1 MNEKAVTLPILNSCP
16 IAPADRWFADAV
28 AVINNSLEYL
38 DGHPVADA
46 LPSPELRLAIAHRL
60 EAIRRALL
68 PLDRAM
74 AERERAA
81 RVVNTMLTCWNLR
94 QDARE
99 TKAAIYVLALG
110 RLPVWSVEQ
119 ACQDVARGLV
129 EGLDPDFP
137 PSTAR
142 VHQLAE
148 AALAPLRKEAKRL
161 DVCRAVTLK
170 PHRQTAEER
179 QRLGLKMLALK
190 NELDRE
196 PEAVR
201 TEKEIKRALQN
212 REARKVAQRR
222 VQAEY
227 ADIGIIPPR
236 SPLALSVTARR
247 EMALRDDAL
256 ASSTQ
261 E

>member
-1 MNEKAVTLPILNSCP
+1 MNARAVSLPTSNSSP
-16 IAPADRWFADAV
+16 IPPADRWFDDAV
-28 AVINNSLEYL
+28 AVIHNTVEYL
-38 DGHPVADA
+38 DGHPVADT
-46 LPSPELRLAIAHRL
+46 LPTIELRLAIAHRL

-94 QDARE
+94 QDIRE
-99 TKAAIYVLALG
+99 TKAAMYVLALG
-110 RLPVWSVEQ
+110 DLPVWAVEQ

-148 AALAPLRKEAKRL
+148 AVLAPLRKEAKRL
-161 DVCRAVTLK
+161 DVAKMVTLK

-179 QRLGLKMLALK
+179 QRIALKMIELK
-190 NELDRE
+190 DEL
-196 PEAVR
+196 
-201 TEKEIKRALQN
+201 
-212 REARKVAQRR
+212 
-222 VQAEY
+222 
-227 ADIGIIPPR
+227 
-236 SPLALSVTARR
+236 
-247 EMALRDDAL
+247 
-256 ASSTQ
+256 
-261 E
+261 